1 MKLKSLREEVWRM
14 NRELP
19 RQGLV
24 TMTSGNVSGRD
35 PVSGLVVIKPSGVP
49 YDELTPADMV
59 VVDMAG
65 RVVEGKRNPSVDTIS
80 HLVVYRGREDIH
92 GIVHT
97 HSHYATS
104 FALLGRPLPVYLT
117 AHADEFGQ
125 AIPVTRFAD
134 AFPLEDVG
142 NAILETL
149 GDSRIPGVLLR
160 NHGVFTFGPS
170 ATAALKAAVMIEDI
184 AHTCHLALLLGRPR
198 TLSPAQARKFYRR
211 YHELYGQQAAA
222 SAEQRGTGR

>member
-1 MKLKSLREEVWRM
+1 MKLKTLREEVWRM
-14 NRELP
+14 NCELP

-35 PVSGLVVIKPSGVP
+35 PASGLVAIKPSGVP
-49 YDELTPADMV
+49 YEELTPADLV
-59 VVDMAG
+59 IVDPEG
-65 RVVEGKRNPSVDTIS
+65 RVVEGKRKPSVDTIS
-80 HLVVYRGREDIH
+80 HLVVYRGRADIH

-97 HSHYATS
+97 HSHFATS
-104 FALLGRPLPVYLT
+104 FALLGEPLPVYLT
-117 AHADEFGQ
+117 AHADEFGE

-134 AFPLEDVG
+134 ALPLEDVG

-149 GDSRIPGVLLR
+149 GDSCIPGVLLR

-184 AHTCHLALLLGRPR
+184 AHTCHLALLRGRPR
-198 TLSPAQARKFYRR
+198 QLTSAQAKKFYRR
-211 YHELYGQQAAA
+211 YHELYGQQNTTSTGSRGA
-222 SAEQRGTGR
+222 SR